1 MKSQSGALAAL
12 VVVLAAFAFAASAAS
27 GANHANVAATNVPTT
42 TLPADVVPALGSYT
56 DLGPVAADRQLNV
69 VVPLQHDN
77 AAIAAYEASLNNP
90 SSPSYEQWLAPD
102 QFQARFDAPAANVA
116 AVRNFVTRDGLQLY
130 NTAGLGDLTEATGS
144 AAQVE
149 RTFGVALHNFVAS
162 DGTQFYANVNAPL
175 VPSGIGVVGV
185 LGLQNL
191 VQTKDPKAKPGPGN
205 PHGAGSPGTP
215 EPQGQCLPAINACTG
230 LLGPTDLWSVYDQ
243 PSTDFG
249 NGQSIGI
256 IGEGQT
262 ADVISALRRFEA
274 TRKLP
279 VVPVQ
284 VYWTDPS
291 PKTDDSGRVEWELD
305 TQASTGMA
313 PDVSQLRLYFGSDLS
328 VGGLAT
334 SIQSWASDPY
344 GPDQV
349 NASIGICE
357 DNPALDGLLGPA
369 QAASSFALAQAAT
382 EGRAFFAA
390 TGDTGAGCAIGATA
404 VNGVTYGPVPDGA
417 YPASDPNATGVGGTV
432 LYTNGAATD
441 PQRVDEH
448 AWDHGGGQKSSFIAQ
463 PAYQSGIT
471 ALQANLCVSQPNGQP
486 YPVGTLC
493 RGTADVA
500 ALSGDATVIVDGVG
514 GLQADGYDMTDYDPS
529 TNTYAD
535 HFAEGGTSLSSPLWA
550 GMWARVNAAHANA
563 QHQNVPLGN
572 ANDVLYRVAASPAGS
587 TAFFDVTEGA
597 NPLPATPGWDF
608 PTGLGTPNLANI
620 IKAADAGNTKAISKA
635 VPHGSDPT
643 PIQAP
648 GPSYGC
654 PATFNDADGDASS
667 LPGGAPQLDILH
679 GDVALSSDGTDVRA
693 ALTVEN
699 LSTTVPTGWLNE
711 DWLLYW
717 TQPDDGVPPPTGDL
731 SDAYAVEATVD
742 ALGNISY
749 TDGTIAFDSSGGYSY
764 TSVNTVTGSFTP
776 GENGRVEI
784 DAPLSDVG
792 LASGTQMGTVG
803 GATDEGNDVEGL
815 IVDQASG
822 GGSWTLGTTSC
833 LG

>member
-1 MKSQSGALAAL
+1 MKDQSRAAAAV
-12 VVVLAAFAFAASAAS
+12 VVVLALLAFGASAATGS
-27 GANHANVAATNVPTT
+27 STGVAAKGVPTT
-42 TLPADVVPALGSYT
+42 TLTADVVPALGSYT
-56 DLGPVAADRQLNV
+56 DLGPVPVGKQMQV
-69 VVPLQHDN
+69 VVPLQHDDQ
-77 AAIAAYEASLNNP
+77 AIAAYEASLNNP
-90 SSPSYEQWLAPD
+90 SSPSYQQWLTPD
-102 QFQARFDAPAANVA
+102 QFQAKFDAPAANVD

-130 NTAGLGDLTEATGS
+130 NTQGLGDLTLASGT

-149 RTFGVALHNFVAS
+149 QTFGVAIHNFVTS
-162 DGTQFYANVNAPL
+162 DGTNFYANLNAPL
-175 VPSGIGVVGV
+175 VPSGVGVVGV

-191 VQTKDPKAKPGPGN
+191 LQMNNPKAKPGPGN
-205 PHGAGSPGTP
+205 PD
-215 EPQGQCLPAINACTG
+215 PQGQCVPAANACTG
-230 LLGPTDLWSVYDQ
+230 LLGPTDLWSVYNQ
-243 PSTDFG
+243 PSTDLG

-262 ADVISALRRFEA
+262 ADVISALRRFEQ
-274 TRKLP
+274 TRNLP

-284 VYWTDPS
+284 VYWTDPA
-291 PKTDDSGRVEWELD
+291 PKTDDSGRIEWELD

-334 SIQSWASDPY
+334 SLQTWASDPN
-344 GPDQV
+344 GPNQV
-349 NASIGICE
+349 NASIGLCE
-357 DNPALDGLLGPA
+357 DNPAVDGLLGPA
-369 QAASSFALAQAAT
+369 QEASSFALAQAAT

-390 TGDTGAGCAIGATA
+390 TGDTGAGCAVGATA

-432 LYTNGAATD
+432 LYTNGAATN
-441 PQRVDEH
+441 PIRVDEH
-448 AWDHGGGQKSSFIAQ
+448 AWDHGGGTKSSFIAQ
-463 PAYQSGIT
+463 PAYQNGIT
-471 ALQANLCVSQPNGQP
+471 PLKANLCISQPDGQP
-486 YPVGTLC
+486 YAPGTLC

-514 GLQADGYDMTDYDPS
+514 GLEADGYDMTDYDPS
-529 TNTYAD
+529 SNTYAD

-550 GMWARVNAAHANA
+550 GMWARVNAAHQNA

-572 ANDVLYRVAASPAGS
+572 ANDVLYRIAASPAGS

-608 PTGLGTPNLANI
+608 PTGLGTPNLGNI
-620 IKAADAGNTKAISKA
+620 IKAADDGNTKALSKA
-635 VPHGSDPT
+635 MPRGSDPT
-643 PIQAP
+643 PIQAT

-654 PATFNDADGDASS
+654 PATFNDPDGDASS
-667 LPGGAPQLDILH
+667 LPGSAPQLDILH
-679 GDVALSSDGTDVRA
+679 GDVALSSDGNDVRA

-699 LSTTVPTGWLNE
+699 LSTTVPAGWLNE
-711 DWLLYW
+711 DWIVYW
-717 TQPDDGVPPPTGDL
+717 TQPDDGVPPPTGDV

-742 ALGNISY
+742 VLGNITY

-764 TSVNTVTGSFTP
+764 SPVNTVTGTFTP
-776 GENGRVEI
+776 GTNGRVEI

-815 IVDQASG
+815 IVDEAAG
-822 GGSWTLGTTSC
+822 NGSWTLGTTSC

>member
-1 MKSQSGALAAL
+1 MKDQSRAVAAA
-12 VVVLAAFAFAASAAS
+12 VVAVLALLAFGASAATGS
-27 GANHANVAATNVPTT
+27 STGVPARGVGTT
-42 TLPADVVPALGSYT
+42 TLVTDVVPALASYT
-56 DLGPVAADRQLNV
+56 DLGPVSAGRQMQV
-69 VVPLQHDN
+69 VVPLQHDDQ
-77 AAIAAYEASLNNP
+77 AIGAYEASLNNP
-90 SSPSYEQWLAPD
+90 SSPSYQQWLTPD
-102 QFQARFDAPAANVA
+102 QFQAKFDAPAASVA

-130 NTAGLGDLTEATGS
+130 NTSGLGDLTLASGT

-149 RTFGVALHNFVAS
+149 QTFGVAIHNFVAS
-162 DGTQFYANVNAPL
+162 DGTSFYANVNAPL
-175 VPSGIGVVGV
+175 VPSGVGVVGV

-191 VQTKDPKAKPGPGN
+191 LQVNNPKAKSGPGN
-205 PHGAGSPGTP
+205 PHGPGTP
-215 EPQGQCLPAINACTG
+215 EPQGQCVPGVNACTG
-230 LLGPTDLWSVYDQ
+230 LLGPTDLWSVYSQ
-243 PSTDFG
+243 PSTDLG

-262 ADVISALRRFEA
+262 ADVIAALRRFEN

-284 VYWTDPS
+284 VYWTDPA
-291 PKTDDSGRVEWELD
+291 PKTDDSGRIEWELD

-334 SIQSWASDPY
+334 SLQTWASDPN

-349 NASIGICE
+349 NASIGLCE
-357 DNPALDGLLGPA
+357 DNPAVDGLLGPA

-390 TGDTGAGCAIGATA
+390 TGDTGAGCAVGATA
-404 VNGVTYGPVPDGA
+404 VNGVTYGPVPDGS

-432 LYTNGAATD
+432 LYTNGAATN
-441 PQRVDEH
+441 PVRVDEH
-448 AWDHGGGQKSSFIAQ
+448 AWDHGGGTKSSFIAQ

-471 ALQANLCVSQPNGQP
+471 PLKANLCISQPDGQP
-486 YPVGTLC
+486 YPPGTLC
-493 RGTADVA
+493 RGTADVS

-529 TNTYAD
+529 SNTYAD

-550 GMWARVNAAHANA
+550 GMWARVNAAHQNA

-572 ANDVLYRVAASPAGS
+572 ANDVLYRIAASPAGS

-608 PTGLGTPNLANI
+608 PTGLGTPNLRNI
-620 IKAADAGNTKAISKA
+620 IKAADNGNTKAISKA
-635 VPHGSDPT
+635 LPRGSDPT
-643 PIQAP
+643 PIQAA

-654 PATFNDADGDASS
+654 PATFNDPDGDASS
-667 LPGGAPQLDILH
+667 LPGSAPQLDILH
-679 GDVALSSDGTDVRA
+679 GDVALSTDGSDVRA

-699 LSTTVPTGWLNE
+699 LSTAVPTGWLNE
-711 DWLLYW
+711 DWIVYW
-717 TQPDDGVPPPTGDL
+717 TQPDDGVPPPTGDV

-742 ALGNISY
+742 ALGNITY

-764 TSVNTVTGSFTP
+764 SPVNTVTGTFTP
-776 GENGRVEI
+776 GANGRVEV

-815 IVDQASG
+815 IVDEAAGS
-822 GGSWTLGTTSC
+822 GSWTLGTTSC

>member
-1 MKSQSGALAAL
+1 MKSQSGAFAAL
-12 VVVLAAFAFAASAAS
+12 VLVLAAFAFTATAS
-27 GANHANVAATNVPTT
+27 GANPAIVATTNVPTT
-42 TLPADVVPALGSYT
+42 TLTADVVPSLGSYT
-56 DLGPVAADRQLNV
+56 DLGPVASDQQMNV
-69 VVPLQHDN
+69 VVPLQHDT

-90 SSPSYEQWLAPD
+90 SSSSYEQWLTPA

-116 AVRNFVTRDGLQLY
+116 TVRSFVTRDGLQLY
-130 NTAGLGDLTEATGS
+130 NTNGLGDLTEASGT

-149 RTFGVALHNFVAS
+149 QTFDVALHNYVAS
-162 DGTQFYANVNAPL
+162 DGTHFYANVNAPL
-175 VPSGIGVVGV
+175 VPSGVGVVGV

-191 VQTKDPKAKPGPGN
+191 VQLKDPKAKPGGPGN
-205 PHGAGSPGTP
+205 P
-215 EPQGQCLPAINACTG
+215 EPQGQCVPVAGACTG

-243 PSTDFG
+243 PSTDLG

-262 ADVISALRRFEA
+262 ADVISALREFEK
-274 TRKLP
+274 TRNLP

-284 VYWTDPS
+284 VYWTDPG
-291 PKTDDSGRVEWELD
+291 PKTDDSGRIEWELD

-334 SIQSWASDPY
+334 SLQTWASDPN
-344 GPDQV
+344 GPNQV

-369 QAASSFALAQAAT
+369 QTASGFALAQAAT

-404 VNGVTYGPVPDGA
+404 VNGVTYGPVESGA

-432 LYTNGAATD
+432 LYTNGAATN

-448 AWDHGGGQKSSFIAQ
+448 AWDHGGGTASHFIAQ
-463 PAYQSGIT
+463 PAYQNGIT
-471 ALQANLCVSQPNGQP
+471 ALQANACVSQPDGQP
-486 YPVGTLC
+486 YPLGTLC

-514 GLQADGYDMTDYDPS
+514 GLEADGYDMTDFDPS
-529 TNTYAD
+529 SNTYSD

-563 QHQNVPLGN
+563 QRKPTPLGN
-572 ANDVLYRVAASPAGS
+572 ANAVLYHVAS
-587 TAFFDVTEGA
+587 TTPNAFFDVTEGA

-608 PTGLGTPNLANI
+608 PTGLGTPVLANI
-620 IKAADAGNTKAISKA
+620 IKAADNGNTKALSKA
-635 VPHGSDPT
+635 MPTGSDPA
-643 PIQAP
+643 PIQAA
-648 GPSYGC
+648 GPNYGC
-654 PATFNDADGDASS
+654 PATFNDPDGDASS
-667 LPGGAPQLDILH
+667 LPGSAPQLDILH
-679 GDVALSSDGTDVRA
+679 GDVALSSDGAHVRA
-693 ALTVEN
+693 ALTLAN
-699 LSTTVPTGWLNE
+699 FTPTLPTGWTNA
-711 DWLLYW
+711 DWIMYW
-717 TQPDDGVPPPTGDL
+717 TQPDDGTAPPATYTHDY
-731 SDAYAVEATVD
+731 YAVAATLD
-742 ALGNISY
+742 ATGAVTY
-749 TDGTIAFDSSGGYSY
+749 TDGTIAFDDSGDYQYSP
-764 TSVNTVTGSFTP
+764 VNTVTGSFVT
-776 GENGRVEI
+776 GDSGRIEV
-784 DAPLSDVG
+784 DAPLAHVG

-803 GATDEGNDVEGL
+803 GATDEGNPATGL
-815 IVDQASG
+815 IVDTAAG
-822 GGSWTLGTTSC
+822 GGSWALGTTSC

>member
-1 MKSQSGALAAL
+1 MKSQSRALAAL
-12 VVVLAAFAFAASAAS
+12 VLVLAFFALSASSAT
-27 GANHANVAATNVPTT
+27 GANRAIVASTNVPTT
-42 TLPADVVPALGSYT
+42 TLTADVVPSLGSYT
-56 DLGPVAADRQLNV
+56 DLGPVAAGQQMNI
-69 VVPLQHDN
+69 VVPLQHDD

-90 SSPSYEQWLAPD
+90 SSSSYQQWLTPD
-102 QFQARFDAPAANVA
+102 QFQAKFDAPAANVA

-130 NTAGLGDLTEATGS
+130 NTNGLGDLTEASGT

-149 RTFGVALHNFVAS
+149 RTFGVALHNFV
-162 DGTQFYANVNAPL
+162 DPNGTHFYANVNAPL

-191 VQTKDPKAKPGPGN
+191 VQLKDPKAKPGPGN
-205 PHGAGSPGTP
+205 PA
-215 EPQGQCLPAINACTG
+215 PQGQCLPGVGACTG
-230 LLGPTDLWSVYDQ
+230 LLGPSELWSVYNQ
-243 PSTDFG
+243 PSTDLG
-249 NGQSIGI
+249 NGQAIGI

-274 TRKLP
+274 TRNLP

-284 VYWTDPS
+284 VYWTDPA
-291 PKTDDSGRVEWELD
+291 PKTDDAGRIEWELD

-313 PDVSQLRLYFGSDLS
+313 PNVSQLRLYFGSDLS

-334 SIQSWASDPY
+334 SLQTWASDPS
-344 GPDQV
+344 GPNQV

-369 QAASSFALAQAAT
+369 QTASSFALAQAAS
-382 EGRAFFAA
+382 EGRAFFAS
-390 TGDTGAGCAIGATA
+390 TGDTGAGCAIGPTA

-432 LYTNGAATD
+432 LYTNGAATS

-448 AWDHGGGQKSSFIAQ
+448 AWDHTGGQRSSFIAQ

-471 ALQANLCVSQPNGQP
+471 ALAGNLCVSRPNGQP
-486 YPVGTLC
+486 YPAGTLC
-493 RGTADVA
+493 RGTADVS

-529 TNTYAD
+529 TNTYSD

-563 QHQNVPLGN
+563 QHKASPLGN
-572 ANDVLYRVAASPAGS
+572 ANAVLYRVGANTPN
-587 TAFFDVTEGA
+587 AFFDVKEGA

-608 PTGLGTPNLANI
+608 PTGLGTPNLATI
-620 IKAADAGNTKAISKA
+620 IKAADNGNTKALSKA
-635 VPHGSDPT
+635 MPSGSDPA
-643 PIQAP
+643 PIQAA

-679 GDVALSSDGTDVRA
+679 GDVALSSDGTAVRA
-693 ALTVEN
+693 ALTIQN
-699 LSTTVPTGWLNE
+699 LSTTVPTGWENE
-711 DWLLYW
+711 DWIMYW
-717 TQPDDGVPPPTGDL
+717 TQPDNGVPPPTGDV
-731 SDAYAVEATVD
+731 SDAYAVAATVD
-742 ALGNISY
+742 VLGNITYS
-749 TDGTIAFDSSGGYSY
+749 DGTIAFDSSGGYSY
-764 TSVNTVTGSFTP
+764 TAANTVTGSFTP
-776 GENGRVEI
+776 GENGRVEV

-803 GATDEGNDVEGL
+803 GATDEGNNVEGL
-815 IVDQASG
+815 IVDEAAGS
-822 GGSWTLGTTSC
+822 GSWTLGTPSC

>member
-1 MKSQSGALAAL
+1 MKDQSRAVSAAVIALLAL
-12 VVVLAAFAFAASAAS
+12 LAFGASAATGS
-27 GANHANVAATNVPTT
+27 STGVPAKGGPTT
-42 TLPADVVPALGSYT
+42 TLVTDVVPALATYT
-56 DLGPVAADRQLNV
+56 DLGPVAAGKPMQV
-69 VVPLQHDN
+69 VVPLQHDDQ
-77 AAIAAYEASLNNP
+77 AIAAYEASLNNP
-90 SSPSYEQWLAPD
+90 SSPNYEQWLTPD
-102 QFQARFDAPAANVA
+102 QFQAKFDAPAANVA
-116 AVRNFVTRDGLQLY
+116 AVRNFVTREGLQLY
-130 NTAGLGDLTEATGS
+130 NTQGLGDLTFASGT

-149 RTFGVALHNFVAS
+149 QTFGVAIHNFVAS
-162 DGTQFYANVNAPL
+162 DGTSFYANLNAPL
-175 VPSGIGVVGV
+175 VPSGVGVVGV

-191 VQTKDPKAKPGPGN
+191 IQMKDPKAKPGPGN
-205 PHGAGSPGTP
+205 PGTP
-215 EPQGQCLPAINACTG
+215 EPQGQCVPGVNACTG
-230 LLGPTDLWSVYDQ
+230 LLGPTDLWSVYNQ
-243 PSTDFG
+243 PSTDLG

-262 ADVISALRRFEA
+262 ADVISALRRFEK
-274 TRKLP
+274 TRNLP

-284 VYWTDPS
+284 VYWTDPA
-291 PKTDDSGRVEWELD
+291 PKTDDSGRIEWELD

-334 SIQSWASDPY
+334 SLQTWASDPY
-344 GPDQV
+344 GPNQV
-349 NASIGICE
+349 NASIGLCE
-357 DNPALDGLLGPA
+357 DNPGVDGLLGPA
-369 QAASSFALAQAAT
+369 QEASSFALAQAAT
-382 EGRAFFAA
+382 EGRAFFAS
-390 TGDTGAGCAIGATA
+390 TGDTGAGCAVGATA
-404 VNGVTYGPVPDGA
+404 VNGVTYGPVPDA
-417 YPASDPNATGVGGTV
+417 TYPATDPNATGVGGTV
-432 LYTNGAATD
+432 LYTNGAATN

-448 AWDHGGGQKSSFIAQ
+448 AWDHGGGTKSSFIAQ
-463 PAYQSGIT
+463 PAYQNGIT
-471 ALQANLCVSQPNGQP
+471 ALKANLCISQPDGTP
-486 YPVGTLC
+486 YPPGTLC

-529 TNTYAD
+529 ANTYSD

-550 GMWARVNAAHANA
+550 GMWARVNAAHQNA
-563 QHQNVPLGN
+563 RHQNVPLGN
-572 ANDVLYRVAASPAGS
+572 ANSVLYGIASSPAGS

-608 PTGLGTPNLANI
+608 PTGLGTPNLGNI
-620 IKAADAGNTKAISKA
+620 IKAADNGNTRALSKA
-635 VPHGSDPT
+635 VPQGSDPP
-643 PIQAP
+643 PIQAT

-667 LPGGAPQLDILH
+667 LPGSAPQLDILH
-679 GDVALSSDGTDVRA
+679 GDVALSSDGNDVRA
-693 ALTVEN
+693 ALSVEN

-711 DWLLYW
+711 DWIVYW
-717 TQPDDGVPPPTGDL
+717 TQPDDGVPPPAGDV

-742 ALGNISY
+742 MLGNITY

-764 TSVNTVTGSFTP
+764 SPVNTVTGSFTP
-776 GENGRVEI
+776 GVNGRVEV

-815 IVDQASG
+815 IVDEASG
-822 GGSWTLGTTSC
+822 SGSWTLGTTSC